1 MISQIVTSYPQ
12 KVFILKSSIVI
23 MSILLVKFKIM
34 TEVNLIQQKIHEI
47 RGEMVML
54 DFDLAML
61 YEVDTRSLNQAVKRN
76 IERFPIDFMFRLTE
90 KEWEV
95 MISQNVVS
103 SAGRRKKNATPFA
116 FTEHGVAMISGVLK
130 SEKALMMNISI
141 IRMFIEMKRV
151 LIKNASIKGQLQE
164 MRERIGEH
172 DVQLNKI
179 YDTIEHLLDLTIN
192 RVKWNERNI
201 IGFKEGKNP
210 KL

>member
-1 MISQIVTSYPQ
+1 
-12 KVFILKSSIVI
+12 
-23 MSILLVKFKIM
+23 M

-151 LIKNASIKGQLQE
+151 LIKNASIKGQL
-164 MRERIGEH
+164 
-172 DVQLNKI
+172 K
-179 YDTIEHLLDLTIN
+179 
-192 RVKWNERNI
+192 K
-201 IGFKEGKNP
+201 
-210 KL
+210 

>member
-1 MISQIVTSYPQ
+1 MKEI
-12 KVFILKSSIVI
+12 
-23 MSILLVKFKIM
+23 
-34 TEVNLIQQKIHEI
+34 NLIQKNIHEV
-47 RGEMVML
+47 RGEMVMF

-76 IERFPIDFMFRLTE
+76 IERFPNDFMFRLTI
-90 KEWEV
+90 KEWEL

-201 IGFKEGKNP
+201 IGFKEDKKP
-210 KL
+210 DI

>member
-1 MISQIVTSYPQ
+1 
-12 KVFILKSSIVI
+12 
-23 MSILLVKFKIM
+23 M
-34 TEVNLIQQKIHEI
+34 TEINLIQQKIHEI

-54 DFDLAML
+54 DFDLAFL
-61 YEVDTRSLNQAVKRN
+61 YEVDTKTLNQAVKRN
-76 IERFPIDFMFRLTE
+76 EQRFPADFMFRLTP
-90 KEWEV
+90 KEWDS
-95 MISQNVVS
+95 MISQNVIS
-103 SAGRRKKNATPFA
+103 SAGRRKKNAAPFA

-151 LIKNASIKGQLQE
+151 LLKNASIKGQLQE

-192 RVKWNERNI
+192 RVKWNERNR
-201 IGFKEGKNP
+201 IGFKEEK
-210 KL
+210 

>member
-1 MISQIVTSYPQ
+1 
-12 KVFILKSSIVI
+12 
-23 MSILLVKFKIM
+23 M
-34 TEVNLIQQKIHEI
+34 TGVNLIQQKIHEI

-151 LIKNASIKGQLQE
+151 LIKNATIKGQLQE
-164 MRERIGEH
+164 IRERIGEH

-179 YDTIEHLLDLTIN
+179 YDTIEHLLDSTVN

-201 IGFKEGKNP
+201 IGFKEDKNP
-210 KL
+210 KG

>member
-1 MISQIVTSYPQ
+1 
-12 KVFILKSSIVI
+12 
-23 MSILLVKFKIM
+23 M
-34 TEVNLIQQKIHEI
+34 TEINLIQQKIHEI

-61 YEVDTRSLNQAVKRN
+61 YEVDTKTLNQAVKRN
-76 IERFPIDFMFRLTE
+76 IERFPADFMFRLTE

-95 MISQNVVS
+95 MMSQSVISS
-103 SAGRRKKNATPFA
+103 SINRRKDATPFA

-130 SEKALMMNISI
+130 SEKAVKMNISI

-151 LIKNASIKGQLQE
+151 LIKNATIKGQLQE

-192 RVKWNERNI
+192 RVKWNERNS
-201 IGFKEGKNP
+201 IGFKEDKNS
-210 KL
+210 KG

>member
-1 MISQIVTSYPQ
+1 
-12 KVFILKSSIVI
+12 
-23 MSILLVKFKIM
+23 M
-34 TEVNLIQQKIHEI
+34 TEINLIQQKIHEI

-54 DFDLAML
+54 DFDLAYL
-61 YEVDTRSLNQAVKRN
+61 YEVDTKILNQAVKRN
-76 IERFPIDFMFRLTE
+76 LDRFPVDFMFKLTE
-90 KEWEV
+90 KEWKNLLIQNSI
-95 MISQNVVS
+95 ISQS
-103 SAGRRKKNATPFA
+103 KRKNSLLPFA

-130 SEKALMMNISI
+130 SEKAVKMNISI

-201 IGFKEGKNP
+201 IGFKEDKKPGI
-210 KL
+210 

>member
-1 MISQIVTSYPQ
+1 
-12 KVFILKSSIVI
+12 
-23 MSILLVKFKIM
+23 M
-34 TEVNLIQQKIHEI
+34 TEINLIQQKIHEV
-47 RGEMVML
+47 RGEMVMF
-54 DFDLAML
+54 DYDLAML

-76 IERFPIDFMFRLTE
+76 IERFPIDFMFRLTI

-141 IRMFIEMKRV
+141 CRMFIEMTRV
-151 LIKNASIKGQLQE
+151 LIKNATIKGQLQE

-179 YDTIEHLLDLTIN
+179 YDTIEHLLDLTMN

-201 IGFKEGKNP
+201 IGFKEDKKPNI
-210 KL
+210 

>member
-1 MISQIVTSYPQ
+1 
-12 KVFILKSSIVI
+12 
-23 MSILLVKFKIM
+23 M
-34 TEVNLIQQKIHEI
+34 TEINLIQQKIHEV
-47 RGEMVML
+47 RGEMVMF

-76 IERFPIDFMFRLTE
+76 IERFPIDFMFRLTL
-90 KEWEV
+90 KEWEG
-95 MISQNVVS
+95 MKLQNMVS

-151 LIKNASIKGQLQE
+151 LIKNATIKGQLQE

-179 YDTIEHLLDLTIN
+179 YDTIEHLLDLTMN

-201 IGFKEGKNP
+201 IGFKEHK
-210 KL
+210 KSKI

>member
-1 MISQIVTSYPQ
+1 
-12 KVFILKSSIVI
+12 
-23 MSILLVKFKIM
+23 M
-34 TEVNLIQQKIHEI
+34 TEINLIQQKIHEV
-47 RGEMVML
+47 RGEMVMF

-76 IERFPIDFMFRLTE
+76 IERFPIDFMFRLTL
-90 KEWEV
+90 KEWEG
-95 MISQNVVS
+95 MKLQNMVL

-151 LIKNASIKGQLQE
+151 LIKNATIKGQLQE

-179 YDTIEHLLDLTIN
+179 YDTIEHLLDLTMN

-201 IGFKEGKNP
+201 IGFKEDKKP
-210 KL
+210 EI

>member
-1 MISQIVTSYPQ
+1 
-12 KVFILKSSIVI
+12 
-23 MSILLVKFKIM
+23 M
-34 TEVNLIQQKIHEI
+34 TEINFIQQKIHEI

-54 DFDLAML
+54 DFDLAYL
-61 YEVDTRSLNQAVKRN
+61 YEVDTKILNQAVKRN
-76 IERFPIDFMFRLTE
+76 LDRFPVDFMFKLTE
-90 KEWEV
+90 KEWKNLLIQNSI
-95 MISQNVVS
+95 ISQS
-103 SAGRRKKNATPFA
+103 KRKNSLLPFA

-130 SEKALMMNISI
+130 SEKAVKMNISI

-151 LIKNASIKGQLQE
+151 LIKNATIKGQLQE

-201 IGFKEGKNP
+201 IGFKEDKKPNI
-210 KL
+210 

>member
-1 MISQIVTSYPQ
+1 
-12 KVFILKSSIVI
+12 
-23 MSILLVKFKIM
+23 M
-34 TEVNLIQQKIHEI
+34 TGVNLIQQKIHEI

-179 YDTIEHLLDLTIN
+179 YDTIEHLLDLTMN

-201 IGFKEGKNP
+201 IGFKEDKNP
-210 KL
+210 KG

>member
-1 MISQIVTSYPQ
+1 
-12 KVFILKSSIVI
+12 
-23 MSILLVKFKIM
+23 M
-34 TEVNLIQQKIHEI
+34 TGVNLIQQKIHEI

-76 IERFPIDFMFRLTE
+76 IERFPADFMFRLTE

-151 LIKNASIKGQLQE
+151 LIKNATIKGQLQE
-164 MRERIGEH
+164 IRERIGEH

-179 YDTIEHLLDLTIN
+179 YDTIEHLLDLTVN

-201 IGFKEGKNP
+201 IGFKEDKNP
-210 KL
+210 KS

>member
-1 MISQIVTSYPQ
+1 
-12 KVFILKSSIVI
+12 
-23 MSILLVKFKIM
+23 M

-151 LIKNASIKGQLQE
+151 LIKNATIKGQLQE
-164 MRERIGEH
+164 IRERIGEH

-179 YDTIEHLLDLTIN
+179 YDTIEHLLDSTVN

-201 IGFKEGKNP
+201 IGFKEDKNP
-210 KL
+210 KG

>member
-1 MISQIVTSYPQ
+1 
-12 KVFILKSSIVI
+12 
-23 MSILLVKFKIM
+23 M
-34 TEVNLIQQKIHEI
+34 TEINLIQQKIHEI

-54 DFDLAML
+54 DFDLAYL
-61 YEVDTRSLNQAVKRN
+61 YEVNTKILNQAVKRN
-76 IERFPIDFMFRLTE
+76 LDRFPVDFMFKLTE
-90 KEWEV
+90 KEWKNLLIQNSI
-95 MISQNVVS
+95 ISQS
-103 SAGRRKKNATPFA
+103 KRKNSLLPFA

-130 SEKALMMNISI
+130 SEKAVKMNISI

-201 IGFKEGKNP
+201 IGFKEDKNP
-210 KL
+210 KR

>member
-1 MISQIVTSYPQ
+1 
-12 KVFILKSSIVI
+12 
-23 MSILLVKFKIM
+23 M
-34 TEVNLIQQKIHEI
+34 TEVNLIQQKIYEI

-90 KEWEV
+90 KEWEG

-179 YDTIEHLLDLTIN
+179 YDTIEHLLDLTMN
-192 RVKWNERNI
+192 RVKWNQRNI
-201 IGFKEGKNP
+201 IGFKEDKKP
-210 KL
+210 EI

>member
-1 MISQIVTSYPQ
+1 
-12 KVFILKSSIVI
+12 
-23 MSILLVKFKIM
+23 M
-34 TEVNLIQQKIHEI
+34 TEINLIQQKIHEI

-54 DFDLAML
+54 DFDLALL
-61 YEVDTRSLNQAVKRN
+61 YEVDTKVLNQAVKRN
-76 IERFPIDFMFRLTE
+76 SKRFPYDFMFRLNKDEWDFMRTE
-90 KEWEV
+90 LEINYPAFRN
-95 MISQNVVS
+95 IS
-103 SAGRRKKNATPFA
+103 TPPFA

-151 LIKNASIKGQLQE
+151 LLKNASIKGQLQE

-192 RVKWNERNI
+192 RVKWNERNR
-201 IGFKEGKNP
+201 IGFKEEK
-210 KL
+210 